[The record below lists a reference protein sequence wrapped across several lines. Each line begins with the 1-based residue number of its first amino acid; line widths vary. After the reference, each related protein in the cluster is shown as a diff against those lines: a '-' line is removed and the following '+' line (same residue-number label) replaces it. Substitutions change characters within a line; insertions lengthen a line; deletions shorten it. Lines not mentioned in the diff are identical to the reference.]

1 MTCVTAVEKI
11 LLGFLG
17 HTSAWC
23 MKYSF
28 PEKKLLVQKQA
39 FLSSSAM
46 LEFMLSGNINL
57 LVVSMPKL
65 LSFYQDVSTYGA
77 KTTEVPFRAGN
88 PIISTGLR
96 PFMGGIILQLFCLF
110 ASIWSR
116 LNPILV
122 LLHFKWIILF
132 QAFCRQLKNIQYFKR
147 TLTFDRNYTDLH
159 MTILETLKIVIPLKK
174 KWSKVVLFFF
184 FIFSKAEVN
193 IHTFSHDLCNHLF
206 LSQATCLLFYFE

>member
-1 MTCVTAVEKI
+1 MWWISHCFDCLLVEKCQSGGACCHSNRQTI
-11 LLGFLG
+11 SLYY
-17 HTSAWC
+17 TSFCDMRDNCWKDIAWISRAHFSLI
-23 MKYSF
+23 YSF

-96 PFMGGIILQLFCLF
+96 PFNGRHCF
-110 ASIWSR
+110 AIWSM
-116 LNPILV
+116 LNPILE
-122 LLHFKWIILF
+122 LLHFKWIVLF
-132 QAFCRQLKNIQYFKR
+132 QAFCRQLKKIQDFKR

-159 MTILETLKIVIPLKK
+159 MT
-174 KWSKVVLFFF
+174 S
-184 FIFSKAEVN
+184 
-193 IHTFSHDLCNHLF
+193 
-206 LSQATCLLFYFE
+206 